1 MNNQQES
8 LTSSGSWFPNPQ
20 QMAKAAKSGGVLTM
34 PTAPDPQ
41 KHLQDANKG
50 KITDFREPAKPKS

>member
-1 MNNQQES
+1 MNQHES
-8 LTSSGSWFPNPQ
+8 LTSPGSWFPNPQ
-20 QMAKAAKSGGVLTM
+20 QMTDLAKTGGVLTM

-50 KITDFREPAKPKS
+50 KITDFSKPAKPKS